1 METTNTTPENSP
13 ENVDTENN
21 EQIKKSKS
29 ALIKK
34 ILIISIAV
42 LSLFLIILVVILL
55 FKDADDK
62 KTVENIPNTNEN
74 VPVETIATPE
84 QKDFKFD
91 FNNLEPEKLNEQ
103 LALLT
108 NKNMEIQK
116 IEELNK
122 IEEPIKNETSIINKD
137 DEKEKKDEAIVNNKE
152 QTNELTQDIQ
162 EKHKQQ
168 NELMIKKEEKE
179 ENKSVNINDS
189 QKEVSVIEKSDF
201 VKLIN
206 IAKIKGNLNKKY
218 LDKAVNVNTNIL
230 LCRDNENNIEL
241 YYGPFL
247 DDNIRDELLTKLLTE
262 GFKEAYS
269 LEMLEEEFNKR
280 CKY

>member
-1 METTNTTPENSP
+1 METTNTTSENST

-34 ILIISIAV
+34 VLIISIAV

-55 FKDADDK
+55 FKDSDDK

-74 VPVETIATPE
+74 IPIETIATPE

-122 IEEPIKNETSIINKD
+122 IEEPVKNETSIINKD
-137 DEKEKKDEAIVNNKE
+137 DEEKKYEAIVNDKE

-168 NELMIKKEEKE
+168 NEIMVKKEEKE
-179 ENKSVNINDS
+179 ENKSVIIDNS

-206 IAKIKGNLNKKY
+206 VAKLKGNLNKKY

-230 LCRDNENNIEL
+230 LCRDNENHIEL

-247 DDNIRDELLTKLLTE
+247 DDNIRDELLTKLLSE

>member
-55 FKDADDK
+55 FKDSDDK
-62 KTVENIPNTNEN
+62 KTVENITNTNEN
-74 VPVETIATPE
+74 IPIETIATPE

-122 IEEPIKNETSIINKD
+122 IEEPVKNETSIINKD
-137 DEKEKKDEAIVNNKE
+137 DEEKKDEAIVNNKE
-152 QTNELTQDIQ
+152 QTNELTQDIK

-168 NELMIKKEEKE
+168 NELMVKKEEKE
-179 ENKSVNINDS
+179 ENKSAIINDS